1 MRCDSP
7 SAEKNVKCNSP
18 STEESMQW
26 NPRPAAGFMKR
37 VPRPAAEKT
46 KRILRRAVPW
56 LAAAALLLALGI
68 VWVQRGGLLPDW
80 WCERTLTFDLTGD
93 GVPETLTL
101 RRKALTVTDDMDR
114 VLWKT
119 ERGWLAQDVLAGDI
133 DGDGTPE
140 LLALVWKRGSYGYAR
155 PFWVERDETAFSQ
168 HIFIY
173 RWDAAEERFRPL
185 WMASALRPRVQS
197 WALSEDGVLAIVTEA
212 GEDTRWAWQGWGL
225 TRIDAPLRPI

>member
-1 MRCDSP
+1 
-7 SAEKNVKCNSP
+7 
-18 STEESMQW
+18 
-26 NPRPAAGFMKR
+26 MKHTSF
-37 VPRPAAEKT
+37 PAAERI
-46 KRILRRAVPW
+46 KRTVRRAAPW
-56 LAAAALLLALGI
+56 LIAAALLLAFGI

-80 WCERTLTFDLTGD
+80 WRESTQSFDLTGD
-93 GVPETLTL
+93 GTPETITL
-101 RRKALTVTDDMDR
+101 RRRALTVTDDANN
-114 VLWKT
+114 VLWET

-173 RWDAAEERFRPL
+173 RWDAAEERFWPL

-197 WALSEDGVLAIVTEA
+197 WALLEDGVLAIITEA
-212 GEDTRWAWQGWGL
+212 GEDTRWTWQGWGL
-225 TRIDAPLRPI
+225 ARIDAPLRPV

>member
-1 MRCDSP
+1 MERALHGIAVVNTERISRA
-7 SAEKNVKCNSP
+7 SAEKI
-18 STEESMQW
+18 
-26 NPRPAAGFMKR
+26 RRA
-37 VPRPAAEKT
+37 
-46 KRILRRAVPW
+46 LRRALPW
-56 LAAAALLLALGI
+56 LAAAAILAVLGI

-80 WCERTLTFDLTGD
+80 WREGTQSFDLTGD
-93 GVPETLTL
+93 GTPETITL
-101 RRKALTVTDDMDR
+101 RRKTLTVTDAAGGA
-114 VLWKT
+114 LWET

-155 PFWVERDETAFSQ
+155 PFWVERDETGFSQ

-185 WMASALRPRVQS
+185 WMASALRPRVKS
-197 WALSEDGVLAIVTEA
+197 WSILEDGVLAIETEV

-225 TRIDAPLRPI
+225 TRTDIPPRPM